1 MTTWTHTCSFNGKT
15 VTMSSADKSCAL
27 CNTTY
32 GDEVVKLISSLAPE
46 LPGDR
51 EKQIPMLFKA
61 FKRNKDE

>member
-1 MTTWTHTCSFNGKT
+1 
-15 VTMSSADKSCAL
+15 MSSADKSCAL

-46 LPGDR
+46 LPSDR

>member
-1 MTTWTHTCSFNGKT
+1 
-15 VTMSSADKSCAL
+15 MSSADKSCAL

-32 GDEVVKLISSLAPE
+32 SDEVVKLSSLAPK
-46 LPGDR
+46 LPRNR